1 MSDKEDQRLRGPTPL
16 ALHGANAICTQ
27 AEPTDRP
34 TDRPTN
40 RPNDRP
46 TDRRTDGPRRPLVC
60 STPSLHKAAWLR
72 APLLPPTIVSL
83 RLSSS
88 LPFALRRSPLY
99 NHAARHSCPL
109 RIYVYIHVYTLL
121 ARYVLSTTTTLV
133 GLGSS
138 RASDSALHKRSRV
151 YAAMCRSPRI
161 YRCTR
166 RTPGRWIGVG
176 AHGCEDIYVGGNAS
190 RNARAHTHEVERERV
205 EGCARDGLRSV

>member
-1 MSDKEDQRLRGPTPL
+1 MGPTL
-16 ALHGANAICTQ
+16 YVHRLNQ
-27 AEPTDRP
+27 RTDRP
-34 TDRPTN
+34 TDRPTD
-40 RPNDRP
+40 PTIDRP
-46 TDRRTDGPRRPLVC
+46 TDERTDGPRRPLVC

-176 AHGCEDIYVGGNAS
+176 AHGCEDIRGGNAS